1 MALWG
6 VIVACIA
13 ALALL
18 AITPRVWNE
27 AGHRGW
33 RLREATLVFEHG
45 GPLLVGRS
53 NGATGAYYGVQLGDD
68 EGEYVYLPVLSRL
81 FGISDPR
88 TMWRYLYI
96 ALMVLTTAIYPATFY
111 RLTKSRLAGA
121 AAPFIFLACMIS
133 MGFLEMYWIPAW
145 GALTLLPL
153 MYLMAREWP
162 RFGVAA
168 VAAIALVASWMST
181 MRADCGL
188 GIAIA
193 AGIVLLMRRWR
204 WWRLLPALAM
214 VALLYISIGTF
225 VFSAIRANRDHRI
238 GAAAAKRIDIS
249 SSHSLWHEVYAGIG
263 YLPNSYGLRYVDE
276 VPAKVAARAAPNAP
290 EDSSRWEAV
299 IRAAY
304 FKFVIHHPAEVIRQY
319 GAKAIVTL
327 ADSAPYL
334 LFALLTLPA
343 MLLAGGDR
351 RYARRWLLLTVP
363 VVIVEFIPMMVAVP
377 LESYEQ
383 GLYGAFGTLDV
394 LGLCWML
401 GLLESSVLERGGI
414 RSWLATLKWP
424 WRALAAGVTPG
435 SRSARIS
442 IATVAVLFA
451 VSLGGYF
458 LRRDAVPS
466 EATPSGVLV
475 EGYPFRS

>member
-6 VIVACIA
+6 LIVACMA
-13 ALALL
+13 ALVLL

-27 AGHRGW
+27 AGHRGR
-33 RLREATLVFEHG
+33 RLREAMLVYEHG
-45 GPLLVGRS
+45 GPLLVGRRD
-53 NGATGAYYGVQLGDD
+53 GATGAYYGVQVGDD

-81 FGISDPR
+81 FGVSDPR
-88 TMWRYLYI
+88 MMWRYLYI
-96 ALMVLTTAIYPATFY
+96 ALMMFTTAIYPATFY
-111 RLTKSRLAGA
+111 RLTKSLLAGL
-121 AAPFIFLACMIS
+121 AAPFIFLVCMVS

-153 MYLMAREWP
+153 MYLMARRWP
-162 RFGVAA
+162 RFGLAA

-188 GIAIA
+188 GIVIA
-193 AGIVLLMRRWR
+193 AGILLLMRRRR
-204 WWRLLPALAM
+204 WWQVLPALAM
-214 VALLYISIGTF
+214 VAFLYISIGTF
-225 VFSAIRANRDHRI
+225 VLGAVRANRDHRI
-238 GAAAAKRIDIS
+238 GVAAAKRIDIS
-249 SSHSLWHEVYAGIG
+249 TSHSLWHEVYAGIG
-263 YLPNSYGLRYVDE
+263 YLPNRYGLRYVDE
-276 VPAKVAARAAPNAP
+276 VPEAVAAREAPGAP

-299 IRAAY
+299 LRDAY
-304 FKFVIHHPAEVIRQY
+304 FKFVFHHPVEVVRQY

-334 LFALLTLPA
+334 LFLLLTLPA
-343 MLLAGGDR
+343 MLLSGSGR
-351 RYARRWLLLTVP
+351 RDLRRWVLLTVP

-401 GLLESSVLERGGI
+401 GLLERSVLERGGI
-414 RSWLATLKWP
+414 RSTLATVRP
-424 WRALAAGVTPG
+424 SWRALAAGVTPG
-435 SRSARIS
+435 SRGARIS
-442 IATVAVLFA
+442 IAAVAVLLA
-451 VSLGGYF
+451 VSVGGYF